1 MNVKLID
8 ALIIYLHQS
17 HNEILFVKIRTLLL
31 GSLYKI
37 IGTVLYGRGK
47 GGGFSQGLAT
57 VSSFALYFKASLSNF
72 GHICDCEQSSIIFVV
87 KAFQIL
93 KLYVLF
99 DLACINDSYP
109 HRYIYL
115 LNLIPFD

>member
-1 MNVKLID
+1 M
-8 ALIIYLHQS
+8 
-17 HNEILFVKIRTLLL
+17 
-31 GSLYKI
+31 
-37 IGTVLYGRGK
+37 
-47 GGGFSQGLAT
+47 GGGGQPRFPT
-57 VSSFALYFKASLSNF
+57 VSSFALYIKASLSNF

-115 LNLIPFD
+115 LNLIPH

>member
-1 MNVKLID
+1 MEKL
-8 ALIIYLHQS
+8 
-17 HNEILFVKIRTLLL
+17 LF
-31 GSLYKI
+31 
-37 IGTVLYGRGK
+37 GK
-47 GGGFSQGLAT
+47 HSTKWASSVWGGGASQVLAT

-72 GHICDCEQSSIIFVV
+72 GHICDCEQLSIIFVV
-87 KAFQIL
+87 KALQIL

-115 LNLIPFD
+115 LNLIPH